1 MCRVFVCTA
10 SLSSSSCGRC
20 HLSGM
25 KSGFAGCGFH
35 PRSSSHSAFRKMS
48 FDCFQASI
56 LTIDIRILHV
66 PSTQERG
73 LRFSGLACYA
83 SQLCRE
89 RSGRQMWPEPALN
102 PRSARIQHALGWYG
116 GYGGSPC
123 SPPGSLSCPTERSL
137 PVPFIDTHPLARPTL
152 PCPVPC
158 WVSPRWLSERWS
170 RFLPFSLLT

>member
-1 MCRVFVCTA
+1 MQVGIVRKRPRPRPC
-10 SLSSSSCGRC
+10 
-20 HLSGM
+20 
-25 KSGFAGCGFH
+25 
-35 PRSSSHSAFRKMS
+35 PRSSRPGRSTLHNTYNSHTHTS
-48 FDCFQASI
+48 
-56 LTIDIRILHV
+56 RITFKCPLSKV
-66 PSTQERG
+66 VAGDGGGSTQERG
-73 LRFSGLACYA
+73 LRSSGFVLCA
-83 SQLCRE
+83 SQLNRG
-89 RSGRQMWPEPALN
+89 RSGERMWPEPALN
-102 PRSARIQHALGWYG
+102 PRSARIQHALGSYG